1 MPMEKIEF
9 EATPKTPYLMV
20 DPKTKTIVIN
30 GRSIPENTVQ
40 FYTPL
45 FNILDKWIAE
55 KIKDKITVTIRL
67 EYFNTSSSKCILDI
81 FKKLQ
86 ELHKN
91 GATVDIT
98 WMYEKDDED
107 MLEAGQDYQTIVG
120 IQFKMVE
127 VEE

>member
-1 MPMEKIEF
+1 MEKIEV
-9 EATPKTPYLMV
+9 EATPKTPYLLL
-20 DPKTKTIVIN
+20 DSKTKTIVIK

-40 FYTPL
+40 FYTPVL
-45 FNILDKWIAE
+45 NTLDKWIAE
-55 KIKDKITVTIRL
+55 KVKDKITVSVKL

-86 ELHKN
+86 ELSKN
-91 GATVDIT
+91 GAEIDVT

-107 MLEAGQDYQTIVG
+107 MMEAGQDYQTIVG